1 MSHNGIAGTVALV
14 TGAAR
19 GIGRAVAAR
28 LAAEGAVV
36 AAADLD
42 ADALASLVGDLH
54 ADGHKAGFYT
64 ADVRDSA
71 SVEQMADA
79 VEHDLGPIGHAVNVA
94 GVLATGEVADTP
106 DAEWERV
113 LAVNATGVF
122 NVSRA
127 AARRMAPRGSGTITT
142 VGSNAA
148 GVPRSGMAAY
158 GASKAAATM
167 FTKSLGLELA
177 PRGIRCNVVSPGS
190 TDTPMQRGMW
200 DGGDGARRVI
210 AGAPEEFRVGIPLGR
225 IADPAD
231 VAEAVCFLA
240 SSAARHITMHD
251 LYVDGGATLR
261 A

>member
-14 TGAAR
+14 TGAAQ

-42 ADALASLVGDLH
+42 AEGLAEVADELH
-54 ADGHKAGFYT
+54 GDGHKAGWYT
-64 ADVRDSA
+64 VDVRDSA
-71 SVEQMADA
+71 AVEALFDA
-79 VEHDLGPIGHAVNVA
+79 VERDLGPVEHAVNVA
-94 GVLATGEVADTP
+94 GVLATGQVTDTT
-106 DAEWERV
+106 DSEWDRV
-113 LAVNATGVF
+113 FAINATGVF
-122 NVSRA
+122 HVARA

-148 GVPRSGMAAY
+148 GIPRAGLAAY

-177 PRGIRCNVVSPGS
+177 PHGIRCNVVSPGS

-200 DGGDGARRVI
+200 ADGDGARRVI
-210 AGAPEEFRVGIPLGR
+210 EGTPEAFRVGIPLGR
-225 IADPAD
+225 IADAAD
-231 VAEAVCFLA
+231 VAEAVGFLT

-261 A
+261 